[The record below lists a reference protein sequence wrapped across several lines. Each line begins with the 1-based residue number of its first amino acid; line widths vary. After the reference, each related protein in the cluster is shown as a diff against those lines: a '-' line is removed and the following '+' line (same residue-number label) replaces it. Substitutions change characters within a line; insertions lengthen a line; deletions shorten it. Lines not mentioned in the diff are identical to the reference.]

1 MLIVMSDSHGES
13 KIVQEIK
20 TKYQDKA
27 SAIIHCGDSELD
39 ATDSIWDG
47 ITVVK
52 GNCDFDDGFP
62 DVTVLSADQVDI
74 FVTHGHLFSVN
85 FGLARLTAVAHEN
98 KCEMALFGHLHTPI
112 ATIEEGILCLN
123 PGSVSQPR
131 GQYNIKMYAIIEPT
145 QESYCISYL
154 DINHQP
160 IPTLQFELPRS
171 SK

>member
-1 MLIVMSDSHGES
+1 MIIVMSDSHGES

-20 TKYQDKA
+20 TMYQDQA

-39 ATDSIWDG
+39 ATDSIWEG

-62 DVTVLSADQVDI
+62 ETIVLTADQGKI
-74 FVTHGHLFSVN
+74 FVTHGHLFGVN
-85 FGLARLTAVAHEN
+85 CGLARLTAAARDN
-98 KCEMALFGHLHTPI
+98 NCDIALFGHLHTPI
-112 ATIEEGILCLN
+112 ATVEDGILCLN

-131 GQYNIKMYAIIEPT
+131 GRYNIKMYAIIQPT
-145 QESYCISYL
+145 QESYKISYL
-154 DINHQP
+154 DTDHQP
-160 IPTLQFELPRS
+160 IPNLQFELPRS

>member
-1 MLIVMSDSHGES
+1 MIIVMSDSHGES
-13 KIVQEIK
+13 KIIQEIK
-20 TKYQDKA
+20 TKYQDQA

-39 ATDSIWDG
+39 ATDSIWNG

-62 DVTVLSADQVDI
+62 ESTIVSADHENI
-74 FVTHGHLFSVN
+74 FVTHGHLVGVN
-85 FGLARLTAVAHEN
+85 FGLVRLTAAAREN
-98 KCEMALFGHLHTPI
+98 KCSLALFGHLHTPI
-112 ATIEEGILCLN
+112 ATIEDGILCLN

-145 QESYCISYL
+145 QDNYRISYRTL
-154 DINHQP
+154 DHQP
-160 IPTLQFELPRS
+160 IPNLQFELSRS

>member
-1 MLIVMSDSHGES
+1 MIIVMSDSHGES

-62 DVTVLSADQVDI
+62 D
-74 FVTHGHLFSVN
+74 VTHGHLFSVN